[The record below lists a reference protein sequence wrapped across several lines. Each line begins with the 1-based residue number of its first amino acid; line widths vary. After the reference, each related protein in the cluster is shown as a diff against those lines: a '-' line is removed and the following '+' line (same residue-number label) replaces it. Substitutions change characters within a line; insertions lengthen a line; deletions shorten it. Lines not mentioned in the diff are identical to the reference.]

1 MTDIAIELI
10 GISKSFGA
18 VKANEDVSM
27 SIAKGSIHGIIGENG
42 AGKSTLMSILYGY
55 YQADTGAIKVHGRE
69 TRIRNSQEAIRL
81 GIGMVHQHF
90 MLVDTFTV
98 LENIVLGAEGGM
110 LLAEGMAAA
119 REHLKALNKDYSL
132 EVDPDA
138 IVGELGVGLQQRV
151 EILKALY
158 RGADVLILDEPTAVL
173 TPQEADHL
181 FRILNALRDQGKT
194 VILIT
199 HKLREVMEITDAVS
213 VMRAGKVVGNVFTR
227 DVNQEILADLM
238 VGRKVILKVNKA
250 ECNAGDA
257 VLDVKNLSLT
267 DERGVK
273 LLDSLNFTVR
283 AGEIVGVA
291 GVSGNGQSE
300 LLEVLAGMLV
310 PTTGAI
316 VFKGEDLCARRYR
329 HPRAAELRKLGI
341 AHVPEDRSREGL
353 VKAFSMYENAILGYD
368 DTAALSRGPLFSR
381 KALIE
386 RTRTFISE
394 FDIRPANALLRVGLL
409 SGGNQ
414 QKVVLAREID
424 ANPELLLIGQPTR
437 GVDIGAIEFIHKRLI
452 QLRDE
457 GKAILL
463 VSVELEEILALSDRI
478 LVMAGGKITG
488 EVSGN
493 EATTTSLGLLMGGG
507 SH

>member
-27 SIAKGSIHGIIGENG
+27 NIAKGSIHGIIGENG

-55 YQADTGAIKVHGRE
+55 YQADEGCIKVNGRE
-69 TRIRNSQEAIRL
+69 ARIRNSQEAIRL

-90 MLVDTFTV
+90 MLVDNFTV
-98 LENIVLGAEGGM
+98 LENIVLGAEGG
-110 LLAEGMAAA
+110 LKLAGGMAAA
-119 REHLKALNKDYSL
+119 REHLKTLNKDYSL

-138 IVGELGVGLQQRV
+138 VVGELGVGLQQRV

-173 TPQEADHL
+173 TPKEADHL
-181 FRILNALRDQGKT
+181 FCILNALRDQGKT

-199 HKLREVMEITDAVS
+199 HKLREVMDITDAVT
-213 VMRAGKVVGNVFTR
+213 VMRAGRVVGNVQTR
-227 DVNQEILADLM
+227 DVSREILADMM
-238 VGRKVILKVNKA
+238 VGRKVILKVDKA
-250 ECNAGDA
+250 PARAGDT
-257 VLDVKNLSLT
+257 VLDVKALGLV

-273 LLDSLNFTVR
+273 LLKDLSFSVR

-300 LLEVLAGMLV
+300 LLEVLAGMKV
-310 PTTGAI
+310 PTSGSI
-316 VFKGEDLCARRYR
+316 VYKGEDLNRRRYR
-329 HPRAAELRKLGI
+329 RPRAAEFRKLGI

-353 VKAFSMYENAILGYD
+353 VKAFPMYENAILGYD
-368 DTAALSRGPLFSR
+368 DGPSFCKGPLFSR

-386 RTRTFISE
+386 RTRAFISE
-394 FDIRPANALLRVGLL
+394 FDIRPTDALLRVGLL

-424 ANPELLLIGQPTR
+424 ANPDLLLIGQPTR

-478 LVMAGGKITG
+478 LVMTGGAISG
-488 EVSGN
+488 EVAGE
-493 EATTTSLGLLMGGG
+493 EATTSSLGLLMGGG
-507 SH
+507 AH